1 VTARQP
7 LSSGGGQARRA
18 RDAQGVPDQAKV
30 DRLPRRCRG
39 QRQPAHRRAT
49 AVDHIQTEASV
60 PIPQAFSAP
69 CASVSKHY
77 SSVRGVHLIAECC
90 TVPSAVRAVPALATG
105 TYTARASRSC
115 KYTGG
120 GGKLAPNCAVGAY
133 PVGVQGHSRDL
144 NRLICW
150 FPSRSK
156 VALLVTACHGLRDPA
171 LLAPGRCAP
180 CAERRNPPACQGG
193 PALHWAASACSSCKG
208 KPLKLK
214 SCRHCCVPTP
224 CAEL

>member
-49 AVDHIQTEASV
+49 AVNHIRTEASV

-120 GGKLAPNCAVGAY
+120 GGQTRAQLCRWRIPCRGAGPFPRFEPAY
-133 PVGVQGHSRDL
+133 LLVPIPVQGRAAS
-144 NRLICW
+144 NRLPWPARSCVARTRPLRSVCGAAQP
-150 FPSRSK
+150 PSVSGRS
-156 VALLVTACHGLRDPA
+156 
-171 LLAPGRCAP
+171 
-180 CAERRNPPACQGG
+180 G
-193 PALHWAASACSSCKG
+193 PALGGECLQQLQRQAS
-208 KPLKLK
+208 
-214 SCRHCCVPTP
+214 
-224 CAEL
+224 